1 MGAITVDHGSRAH
14 ALLSASSAH
23 RWLECTPS
31 ARLEE
36 SFSEDEESSVYAA
49 EGTFA
54 HELAETELLYA
65 VDQIELNE
73 YVRRKNELAK
83 SEFHNSENTDEVEKY
98 VSYVLDAWSDAK
110 KLDAFAEIIIEDRM
124 DLSEWVP
131 EGFGTNDVVIITW
144 SYIKVIDLKFGKG
157 VRVKADNNP
166 QLKLYGLGALEKH
179 GFNYAVENVLLVI
192 HQPRLDS
199 VSEAKITAV
208 DLQAWGNLE
217 VMPLAELAFNG
228 EGEFKPGEH
237 CRFCKAAPRCR
248 ALAEQ
253 NLELAKLE
261 FQDPALLTDEE
272 LINVYDKL
280 DPLQKWA
287 AKVANYF
294 LAEALAGK
302 QWKGFKL
309 VEGRSNRSIAESD
322 TLFKALSVAG
332 FEHEEVTN
340 SKLKGIGDL
349 TKILGKAKFDT
360 VLGPFVTKPQGKPT
374 LTTTD
379 DPRPE
384 LNSVEAVKDLF
395 EEED

>member
-1 MGAITVDHGSRAH
+1 VGAITVDHGSRAH

>member
-332 FEHEEVTN
+332 FTPAEVTN

-360 VLGPFVTKPQGKPT
+360 VLGPFVTKPPGKPT